1 MLISKLSK
9 IEIAL
14 KKIREEK
21 KKEKE
26 NELRRIPRKKKA

>member
-26 NELRRIPRKKKA
+26 NELPRIPRKKKA